1 MYHLQAETFKGQFN
15 TSLFSPCHFDQQYP
29 DGGPSTKQH
38 DKTPA
43 DPHRTQSLYFKLLI
57 FGGHLFPP

>member
-1 MYHLQAETFKGQFN
+1 MNRNDMYRFQAETFKDQFN

-38 DKTPA
+38 EQNP
-43 DPHRTQSLYFKLLI
+43 SW
-57 FGGHLFPP
+57 PPSDTEPVF

>member
-1 MYHLQAETFKGQFN
+1 MNRNDMYRFQAETFKDQFN

-38 DKTPA
+38 EQNP
-43 DPHRTQSLYFKLLI
+43 SW
-57 FGGHLFPP
+57 PPLDTEPVF